1 MDSDVNPAVVFVRA
15 FPQTK
20 ETLCSEVVAA
30 WLQSRG
36 LPRISRCEQIATKGR
51 HGTDGGADLAATRIG
66 AQEIAP
72 GDVQDGDI
80 VLVPCAEGNRVLGIH
95 IGEGMTVMA
104 GFGAVHIGA
113 FVVARAW
120 RLPA

>member
-1 MDSDVNPAVVFVRA
+1 MNPVVVFARA

-20 ETLCSEVVAA
+20 ETLCSEMVAA
-30 WLQSRG
+30 WLHERQG
-36 LPRISRCEQIATKGR
+36 APRISRHEQVATKGR
-51 HGTDGGADLAATRIG
+51 HGTDGGADLIAARLG
-66 AQEIAP
+66 AREIAP
-72 GDVQDGDI
+72 ADVRDGDV

-113 FVVARAW
+113 FVVDRAW
-120 RLPA
+120 RLRT